1 MPFNQ
6 YFINMST
13 AVSNVFIPRVNRL
26 VAEKQNNAV
35 LDQLFIRI
43 GRIQYMIL
51 SAVLVGYLLYGKFFI
66 SKWAGDGYESAYY
79 VGALIMIP
87 YIVPLIQNI
96 GIEIQRA
103 KNMHKFRSIIYFV
116 IALANLGISIPLGK
130 YFGAAGTAFGTTLS
144 TVIGNIVLMNWYYEK
159 KVGLNIA
166 LFFRNLIQPS
176 VILGI
181 AAVEG
186 IIVKHFFAVHSWSAF
201 LVQGALF
208 MSVYAVLLYFFGMNN
223 KEKDDVR
230 HMLKRGAK

>member
-1 MPFNQ
+1 MV
-6 YFINMST
+6 FIMDIIRTYVSIREKKTSSN
-13 AVSNVFIPRVNRL
+13 AVSYTHL
-26 VAEKQNNAV
+26 
-35 LDQLFIRI
+35 
-43 GRIQYMIL
+43 
-51 SAVLVGYLLYGKFFI
+51 
-66 SKWAGDGYESAYY
+66 
-79 VGALIMIP
+79 
-87 YIVPLIQNI
+87 
-96 GIEIQRA
+96 
-103 KNMHKFRSIIYFV
+103 
-116 IALANLGISIPLGK
+116 
-130 YFGAAGTAFGTTLS
+130 
-144 TVIGNIVLMNWYYEK
+144 NIVLMNWYYEK